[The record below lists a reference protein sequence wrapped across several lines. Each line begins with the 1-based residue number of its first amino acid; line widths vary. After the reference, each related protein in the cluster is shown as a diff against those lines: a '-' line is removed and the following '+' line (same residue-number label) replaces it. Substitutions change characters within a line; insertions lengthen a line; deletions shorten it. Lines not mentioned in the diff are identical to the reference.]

1 MIESTF
7 LPALEAGWVVKKEI
21 SRMITHNPS
30 GSLFINFMK
39 KEKKLAIILN
49 L

>member
-30 GSLFINFMK
+30 GSLFID
-39 KEKKLAIILN
+39 KKLAIIPN